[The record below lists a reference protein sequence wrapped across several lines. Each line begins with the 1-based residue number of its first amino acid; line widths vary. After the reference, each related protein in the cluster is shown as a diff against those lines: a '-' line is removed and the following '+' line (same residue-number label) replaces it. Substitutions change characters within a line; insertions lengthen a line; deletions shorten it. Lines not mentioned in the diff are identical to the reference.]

1 MNGEV
6 NNQGCERIKI
16 NIREGGEATVAAIS
30 HLRSQGCL
38 HSEEEESVISERG
51 EDGEGGA
58 GEGDI
63 IQPYMAIGRR
73 DR

>member
-16 NIREGGEATVAAIS
+16 NIREGGEAAVAAIS

-38 HSEEEESVISERG
+38 HSEEEEGVISERG

>member
-6 NNQGCERIKI
+6 NNQGCERVKI
-16 NIREGGEATVAAIS
+16 NIRKGGEAAVAAIS

-38 HSEEEESVISERG
+38 HSEEEEGVIS
-51 EDGEGGA
+51 EGGA